1 MQRISHKKRI
11 RSAWLLL
18 LVYIPMLLAVT
29 FHQHGEAWTADA
41 ETYCADCA
49 HHVHHD
55 GHLLALQHS
64 LHDCVLCQ
72 WQTTPCL
79 SAAPLLWAAV
89 VVLLR
94 IILRAE
100 CSPCLC
106 RTNDVI
112 STRAPPCF

>member
-11 RSAWLLL
+11 RSSWLLL

-29 FHQHGEAWTADA
+29 FHQHGEAWKADA

-55 GHLLALQHS
+55 AHFLALQHS
-64 LHDCVLCQ
+64 LHDCVVCQ

-79 SAAPLLWAAV
+79 TAAPLLWTAV
-89 VVLLR
+89 VVLLCVIR
-94 IILRAE
+94 LV
-100 CSPCLC
+100 CFSPCLN
-106 RTNDVI
+106 RANGVK